1 MSNNLADQAEKLAAQ
16 PYSVV
21 ITRDESLDEEP
32 AFVVYTPEL
41 PGCMT
46 HGTTV
51 EEALD
56 NLKDARREYILSLLE
71 DGLPVPPPAISTTET
86 TVYTSTTT
94 SAFIVATISN
104 TPKVEKPGAQ
114 SVMDDFVAQEQ
125 AQPSP

>member
-1 MSNNLADQAEKLAAQ
+1 MSANRANQAEILAAQ

-21 ITRDESLDEEP
+21 ITRDESPDEEP
-32 AFVVYTPEL
+32 AFVVYSPEL

-46 HGTTV
+46 HGSTV
-51 EEALD
+51 GEALE
-56 NLKDARREYILSLLE
+56 NLKDARKEYILSLLE

-94 SAFIVATISN
+94 SAFIIATTSN
-104 TPKVEKPGAQ
+104 TPKVEKPDAQ

-125 AQPSP
+125 AQPSS